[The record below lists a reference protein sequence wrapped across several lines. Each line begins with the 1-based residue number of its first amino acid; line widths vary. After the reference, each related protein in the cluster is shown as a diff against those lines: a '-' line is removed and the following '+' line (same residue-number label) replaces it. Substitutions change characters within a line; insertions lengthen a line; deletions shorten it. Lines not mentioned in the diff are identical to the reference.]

1 MIDISVQNLKK
12 SYEQGN
18 PVLTGL
24 SFELQAGE
32 HVGIL
37 GRNGCGKTTLFR
49 ILSGAVDYDEGTVS
63 IAPGK
68 RLGLISQIPVYPAE
82 YTTEDV
88 LKTAHERVYRIGRRL
103 DELTA
108 QMAEDASEAVLREYD
123 RLSADFERLGGWDV
137 DHERSRVAAG
147 LDIPQAM
154 RERLFSQLSGGE
166 KTRVNLA
173 RLILE
178 DTDILLLDEPT
189 NHLDLHAT
197 EWLEDYILH
206 FRGTVLAIS
215 HDRWFLDTV
224 AQRCID
230 LTGGQAEFY
239 PGNYSYYVVE
249 RQRRFDEQ
257 LKKYEKDQAKLE
269 QLQRAAAQL
278 HLWAF
283 LGNDKLHKRA
293 FSMEKRIDK
302 LAQTERP
309 RVQKKLNVKFSE
321 QEFFGDEVVILEG
334 LSKSFGE
341 KRLFHDLELL
351 IEGGDRIALI
361 GDNGTGK
368 STFLK
373 ILMQEEEPDAGWVR
387 FGPSVKTAYLPQIIH
402 FEHPER
408 SLYDTMLYEEKCLPQ
423 TARDRLA
430 QFQFTGEDVFKPV
443 SALSGGELS
452 RLRLCMLMRHDI
464 NFLILDEPTNHLD
477 IASREWIE
485 DAVDDYGGALLFVS
499 HDRWFIERFA
509 NRVWEL
515 SDGEITDYRGSFTQ
529 FREYKARQQAIKA
542 AEAKRQKETVGAAPQ
557 SRPRAA
563 EGGGPYVEAPKK
575 KPNPKLLARVE
586 REIEKLEEQLSAL
599 DAEAEANASDYQK
612 LLEIDARKAELNAE
626 LEAKYEQWEEL
637 SEGTGNK

>member
-1 MIDISVQNLKK
+1 MIDISIQNLKK
-12 SYEQGN
+12 SYKQGE
-18 PVLTGL
+18 PILDGL
-24 SFELQAGE
+24 SFEVQAGE

-49 ILSGAVDYDEGTVS
+49 ILSGEIDYEEGTVTV
-63 IAPGK
+63 AGGK
-68 RLGLISQIPVYPAE
+68 RLGLISQIPVYPAH

-88 LKTAHERVYRIGRRL
+88 LKTAHERVYRIGERL
-103 DELTA
+103 EALA
-108 QMAEDASEAVLREYD
+108 ARMAEDSSEDLLREYD
-123 RLSADFERLGGWDV
+123 RLSADYERLGGWDM

-230 LTGGQAEFY
+230 LTGGRAEFY
-239 PGNYSYYVVE
+239 PGNYSFYVVE
-249 RQRRFDEQ
+249 RQKRFEEQ
-257 LKKYEKDQAKLE
+257 LKKYEKDQAKYE
-269 QLQRAAAQL
+269 QLKRAAAQL

-283 LGNDKLHKRA
+283 MGNDKLHKRA
-293 FSMEKRIDK
+293 FSMEKRMEK
-302 LAQTERP
+302 LNQTERP
-309 RVQKKLNVKFSE
+309 HVQKKLNVKFSE
-321 QEFFGDEVVILEG
+321 REFFGDEVLIMEG
-334 LSKSFGE
+334 ISKSFGE
-341 KRLFHDLELL
+341 KRLFHDLDLL

-373 ILMQEEEPDAGWVR
+373 ILMQEEAPDAGWVR

-402 FEHPER
+402 FDHPER
-408 SLYDTMLYEEKCLPQ
+408 SLYDTMLYEENCLPQ

-485 DAVDDYGGALLFVS
+485 DAVEDYGGALLFVS

-509 NRVWEL
+509 NRVWAL
-515 SDGEITDYRGSFTQ
+515 ADGEITDYRGSFSQ
-529 FREYKARQQAIKA
+529 FREYQARQQAIRQ
-542 AEAKRQKETVGAAPQ
+542 AEAKRERGSVGAIVPDG
-557 SRPRAA
+557 PRSSTQARSGGEAA
-563 EGGGPYVEAPKK
+563 AKK
-575 KPNPKLLARVE
+575 KPNPKLLSRVE
-586 REIEKLEEQLSAL
+586 RDIEKLEAQLAAL

-612 LLEIDARKAELNAE
+612 LLEIDAQKAELNRA
-626 LEAKYEQWEEL
+626 LEALYERWEKL
-637 SEGTGNK
+637 SE